1 MGFPRQGHWSGLQF
15 PSPGDLPKPGIKP
28 ESPALAGRFFTALW
42 LAAWTL
48 ELGDLGLNPTFTTYY
63 YATAGKLLSLS
74 VPPIIFM

>member
-1 MGFPRQGHWSGLQF
+1 MDCSPSGVGCHFLLQGN
-15 PSPGDLPKPGIKP
+15 LPNPGIKP

-63 YATAGKLLSLS
+63 YATTGKLLSLS